1 MCPGSMRVC
10 LPVYSWSLQAF
21 SGVVLGVSIELEKEE
36 EEEEDRPTVAH
47 AHSYHT
53 AAASAAA
60 FYQDNN
66 SRK

>member
-1 MCPGSMRVC
+1 MSVC

-21 SGVVLGVSIELEKEE
+21 SGVLLGVSIELEKEE
-36 EEEEDRPTVAH
+36 EEEEDRPTEAH
-47 AHSYHT
+47 AHSYST
-53 AAASAAA
+53 AAAASTAA